1 MNLNN
6 PDIKEYLEKLPL
18 AVQKSIGS
26 SEWKQ
31 KILDIG
37 NKYSLQ
43 EDQIENLEVET
54 LLVAIGVESDQEMIE
69 NIKRELDISDI
80 LAEQLVEDVNQ
91 RIYKWIYKQWSPEET
106 KIKESIEGP
115 STIRLE
121 SDPINTL
128 DIPPVNL
135 PGEVIEE
142 EFKVKSV
149 PIQDQVKD
157 FFAPAVSNM
166 QEPVITPVVPSNP
179 IHPIELP
186 IEEPVPQKPQSF
198 ISQKLSQPT
207 APQKYTADP
216 YREPIE

>member
-6 PDIKEYLEKLPL
+6 PDIKEYLEKLPPV
-18 AVQKSIGS
+18 VQKSIGS
-26 SEWKQ
+26 SEWKR

-43 EDQIENLEVET
+43 EDQIENLEVEA

-80 LAEQLVEDVNQ
+80 LAEQLTEDVNQ

-106 KIKESIEGP
+106 KTEEGIAEQNTIKPESNSIHP
-115 STIRLE
+115 
-121 SDPINTL
+121 L
-128 DIPPVNL
+128 DIPPPNL
-135 PGEVIEE
+135 PGEVIAEE
-142 EFKVKSV
+142 ENEFVGKPT

-157 FFAPAVSNM
+157 FFAPKVVE
-166 QEPVITPVVPSNP
+166 EPVAAAAPSSFIRP
-179 IHPIELP
+179 IRTP
-186 IEEPVPQKPQSF
+186 IEESTPQKPQSF

-207 APQKYTADP
+207 TPQKYTADP